1 MDEKHMPTNYTPPLK
16 KIIPYI
22 YMDSMRA
29 NVSILHVDIETRKRR
44 LLLILVWHVACQQ
57 DPGFIL
63 VGIDIYKIFP
73 LSLMLR
79 WGDLRFFFYRLIIVN

>member
-1 MDEKHMPTNYTPPLK
+1 
-16 KIIPYI
+16 
-22 YMDSMRA
+22 MDSMRA
-29 NVSILHVDIETRKRR
+29 NVSILHVDIEKS
-44 LLLILVWHVACQQ
+44 LIADFSIDTSHDSQQ